1 MSLTLLNKMLL
12 ALNRV
17 ISLLITSFPRSVD
30 RYPQS
35 SWQCTSGQ
43 LGISPSPALFSG
55 DDLALV
61 ATLSRSI
68 KPNQAQSSPIK
79 PNQTQSNPIKAD
91 SYLAN
96 ACAAVGRP
104 QLVPSTAWSSPIK
117 ANQGSSWE
125 FPQKIAIKKNQS
137 WKPNVSR
144 NL

>member
-1 MSLTLLNKMLL
+1 MAMHIWSAWYQSIASPVLG
-12 ALNRV
+12 RRSGSSCHV
-17 ISLLITSFPRSVD
+17 IQV
-30 RYPQS
+30 
-35 SWQCTSGQ
+35 
-43 LGISPSPALFSG
+43 
-55 DDLALV
+55 
-61 ATLSRSI
+61 
-68 KPNQAQSSPIK
+68 NQAQSSPIK

>member
-43 LGISPSPALFSG
+43 LGISPSPALSSG

-61 ATLSRSI
+61 ATLSRS
-68 KPNQAQSSPIK
+68 IK